1 MTDYIKEAKED
12 ILGDISQLSDG
23 SWNCQTV
30 IAKNSIAQAKA
41 LIAIAEQLRI
51 ANLLELSSDDDS
63 YCTEL
68 ASRRL
73 FDDDNY
79 TSDIAEALGIKEQ
92 K

>member
-1 MTDYIKEAKED
+1 MTDYIKEAKANVHSYGIAGGHQDEA
-12 ILGDISQLSDG
+12 IGD
-23 SWNCQTV
+23 
-30 IAKNSIAQAKA
+30 A

-68 ASRRL
+68 ASRKL

-79 TSDIAEALGIKEQ
+79 TSDIAEALGIKEES
-92 K
+92 